1 MVMRAFCRIVE
12 RGSLVRASED
22 LGVTSGLLSRELKL
36 LEKSL
41 GCTLITR
48 TTRTMALTAQGMQYY
63 DEATAIL
70 DQIEKAE
77 ERVKIGVGQ
86 IGGRLKVNVP
96 HSFGTA
102 VLANFIPGF
111 CNEHPDVDLT
121 ICFDDNVIDMVQGGF
136 DLSIRIRAELPDSG
150 LVTRRIGSVKQA
162 LFASPNYL
170 AEHPKPTT
178 PDELLDHDL
187 IVYSL
192 ADSTT
197 TWNLQKNGEEI
208 GIRPSPRHRIGS
220 SLALRDLL
228 ISGLGIGTL
237 PDFLSDE
244 AERTGKLT
252 RILPDWNLPLRTIY
266 ALTGSRLGFD
276 TRSTAFIDHLSS
288 ALTTHS

>member
-77 ERVKIGVGQ
+77 ERVKIGVGR
-86 IGGRLKVNVP
+86 IGGPLKVNVP
-96 HSFGTA
+96 HSFGTT
-102 VLANFIPGF
+102 VLTNLIPGF
-111 CNEHPDVDLT
+111 CSEHPDVDLT

-170 AEHPKPTT
+170 AEHPRPTT

-197 TWNLQKNGEEI
+197 TWNLQKNGEEV
-208 GIRPSPRHRIGS
+208 GIRPAPRHRIGS
-220 SLALRDLL
+220 SLVLRDLL
-228 ISGLGIGTL
+228 VSGLGIGNL

-252 RILPDWNLPLRTIY
+252 RILPDWHLPQRTIY

-276 TRSTAFIDHLSS
+276 TRSTAFINYLSS
-288 ALTTHS
+288 ALATHS